1 MTIGSCQLVRN
12 FSLNVLELRGN
23 MMDMITILLLIAG
36 LVLLTVGADVLVK
49 GASSLAG
56 SLGVSPLVI
65 GLTVV
70 AFGTSAPEMSVSV
83 SSAFKGAAD
92 IAVGNVVGSNICN
105 VLLILGL
112 SAIAAS
118 LVVQK
123 QLVKF
128 DIPIMIYASLIVLL
142 MSIDGQISRIDGV
155 LLFAGIV
162 AYTVFLIR
170 EARREGVAVVE
181 GADDIEPPQ
190 PLWKNAILIIVGLV
204 MLVLGSQ
211 WLVDGAVAIAKYFGL
226 SELVIGLTIVAV
238 GTSLPELATS
248 VMASLKGERDIA
260 VGNILGSNIF
270 NIGAVLGL
278 SGMVAPQGL
287 PVAHSSLLVDIPV
300 MILVALVCLPIFLAN
315 YTVTRTDGVAF
326 LVCYVVYVVYVVL
339 AAQQSALLATI
350 IPILLVI
357 VALCITWWMFE
368 AIKYLRRQV
377 SA

>member
-1 MTIGSCQLVRN
+1 MELMT
-12 FSLNVLELRGN
+12 
-23 MMDMITILLLIAG
+23 LLLLLAG
-36 LVLLTVGADVLVK
+36 LVLLTFGADVLVK

-56 SLGVSPLVI
+56 SLNISPLII

-123 QLVKF
+123 QLVRF
-128 DIPIMIYASLIVLL
+128 DIPIMIYGSLIVLL
-142 MSIDGQISRIDGV
+142 MGIDGV
-155 LLFAGIV
+155 ISRLDGLLLFLGIV
-162 AYTVFLIR
+162 AYTIFLIK
-170 EARREGVAVVE
+170 EARREGVATVDGV
-181 GADDIEPPQ
+181 DDISPPQ
-190 PLWKNAILIIVGLV
+190 PLWKNIILIVVGLV

-211 WLVDGAVAIAKYFGL
+211 WLVDGAVEIAKYFGL

-278 SGMVAPQGL
+278 SGLIAPNGL
-287 PVAHSSLLVDIPV
+287 PVAQSSLIIDIPV
-300 MILVALVCLPIFLAN
+300 MILVALACLPVFLAN
-315 YTVTRTDGVAF
+315 YTVTRSDGVAF
-326 LVCYVVYVVYVVL
+326 LACYVVYVLYVVL
-339 AAQQSALLATI
+339 AGQQSTMLATI
-350 IPILLVI
+350 LPFLLI
-357 VALCITWWMFE
+357 VVAVCVTWWMLE
-368 AIKYLRRQV
+368 VVRYLRRQ
-377 SA
+377 A

>member
-1 MTIGSCQLVRN
+1 
-12 FSLNVLELRGN
+12 
-23 MMDMITILLLIAG
+23 MDMITILLLIAG
-36 LVLLTVGADVLVK
+36 LVLLTFGADVLVK

-56 SLGVSPLVI
+56 SLGISPLVI

-70 AFGTSAPEMSVSV
+70 AFGTSAPELSVSV
-83 SSAFKGAAD
+83 SSAFKDSAE

-128 DIPIMIYASLIVLL
+128 DIPIVIYASLIVLL
-142 MSIDGQISRIDGV
+142 MGIDGQISRIDGL
-155 LLFAGIV
+155 LLFAGVV

-170 EARREGVAVVE
+170 EARREGVKVVE

-226 SELVIGLTIVAV
+226 SELVIGLTIVAI

-260 VGNILGSNIF
+260 VGNILGSNLF
-270 NIGAVLGL
+270 NIGLVLGL

-287 PVAHSSLLVDIPV
+287 PVAHTSLLVDIPV
-300 MILVALVCLPIFLAN
+300 MILVALACLPVFLAN

-326 LVCYVVYVVYVVL
+326 VVCYIVYLLYVVL
-339 AAQQSALLATI
+339 AAQQSALLAAM
-350 IPILLVI
+350 IPFLLLI
-357 VALCITWWMFE
+357 VALCMTWWMLE
-368 AIKYLRRQV
+368 AVKYLRHQA

>member
-1 MTIGSCQLVRN
+1 
-12 FSLNVLELRGN
+12 
-23 MMDMITILLLIAG
+23 MDFITILLLVAG
-36 LVLLTVGADVLVK
+36 LVILTLGADFLVK

-56 SLGVSPLVI
+56 SLGISPLVI

-83 SSAFKGAAD
+83 SSAFKGSAE

-128 DIPIMIYASLIVLL
+128 DIPLMIYASLIVLL
-142 MSIDGQISRIDGV
+142 MSIDGQISRIDGL
-155 LLFAGIV
+155 LLFSGVV
-162 AYTVFLIR
+162 AYTVFLIK

-190 PLWKNAILIIVGLV
+190 PLWKNAILIIVGLA

-226 SELVIGLTIVAV
+226 SELVIGLTIVAA

-248 VMASLKGERDIA
+248 VMASIKGERDIA
-260 VGNILGSNIF
+260 IGNIVGSNIF

-278 SGMVAPQGL
+278 SSLVAPDGL
-287 PVAHSSLLVDIPV
+287 PVAQSSLMTDIPV
-300 MILVALVCLPIFLAN
+300 MIVVALICLPVFLAN
-315 YTVTRTDGVAF
+315 YTITRLDGMTFV
-326 LVCYVVYVVYVVL
+326 VCYVAYVVYLVL
-339 AAQQSALLATI
+339 AAQQSAWLVTVVPCLLA
-350 IPILLVI
+350 I
-357 VALCITWWMFE
+357 VALCLTWWMLE
-368 AIKYLRRQV
+368 VVKYLRRQV

>member
-1 MTIGSCQLVRN
+1 MELMT
-12 FSLNVLELRGN
+12 
-23 MMDMITILLLIAG
+23 LLLLLAG
-36 LVLLTVGADVLVK
+36 LVLLTFGADVLVK

-56 SLGVSPLVI
+56 SLSISPLII

-123 QLVKF
+123 QLVRF
-128 DIPIMIYASLIVLL
+128 DIPIMIYGSLIVLL
-142 MSIDGQISRIDGV
+142 MGIDGVISRIDGL
-155 LLFAGIV
+155 LLFLGII
-162 AYTVFLIR
+162 AYTVFLIK
-170 EARREGVAVVE
+170 EARRQGVAIVDGV
-181 GADDIEPPQ
+181 DDISPPQ
-190 PLWKNAILIIVGLV
+190 PLWKNAIYIVLGLV

-211 WLVDGAVAIAKYFGL
+211 WLVDGAVEIAKYFGL

-278 SGMVAPQGL
+278 SGLIAPNGL
-287 PVAHSSLLVDIPV
+287 PVAQSSLIVDIPV
-300 MILVALVCLPIFLAN
+300 MILVALACLPVFLAN
-315 YTVTRTDGVAF
+315 YTVTRSDGVAF
-326 LVCYVVYVVYVVL
+326 LVCYVVYVLYVVL
-339 AAQQSALLATI
+339 AGQQSAMLATI
-350 IPILLVI
+350 LPFLLI
-357 VALCITWWMFE
+357 VVAVCVTWWMLE
-368 AIKYLRRQV
+368 VVRYLRRQ
-377 SA
+377 A

>member
-1 MTIGSCQLVRN
+1 
-12 FSLNVLELRGN
+12 
-23 MMDMITILLLIAG
+23 MMDIITILLLVAG
-36 LVLLTVGADVLVK
+36 LVLLTFGADVLVK

-56 SLGVSPLVI
+56 SLGISPLVI

-83 SSAFKGAAD
+83 SSAFKGSAE

-128 DIPIMIYASLIVLL
+128 DIPLMIYASLIVLL
-142 MSIDGQISRIDGV
+142 MGIDGQISRIDGV
-155 LLFAGIV
+155 LLFAGV
-162 AYTVFLIR
+162 VSYTIFLIK
-170 EARREGVAVVE
+170 EARREGIAVVD
-181 GADDIEPPQ
+181 GADDIAPPQ
-190 PLWKNAILIIVGLV
+190 PLWKNAILIIVGLA

-226 SELVIGLTIVAV
+226 SELVIGLTIVAI

-248 VMASLKGERDIA
+248 VMASIKGERDIA
-260 VGNILGSNIF
+260 VGNILGSNLF

-278 SGMVAPQGL
+278 SGMVAPEGL
-287 PVAHSSLLVDIPV
+287 PVAYSSLVVDIPV
-300 MILVALVCLPIFLAN
+300 MILVALACLPVFLAN

-326 LVCYVVYVVYVVL
+326 LVCYVVYVIYVVL
-339 AAQQSALLATI
+339 AAQQSALLATM
-350 IPILLVI
+350 IPFLLVI
-357 VALCITWWMFE
+357 VALCITWWMLE
-368 AIKYLRRQV
+368 VVKYLRRQ
-377 SA
+377 AL

>member
-1 MTIGSCQLVRN
+1 
-12 FSLNVLELRGN
+12 
-23 MMDMITILLLIAG
+23 MDFITILLLIAG
-36 LVLLTVGADVLVK
+36 LVILTFGADFLVK

-56 SLGVSPLVI
+56 SLGISPLVI

-83 SSAFKGAAD
+83 SSAFKGSAE

-190 PLWKNAILIIVGLV
+190 PLWKNAILIIVGLA

-287 PVAHSSLLVDIPV
+287 PVAHTSLLVDIPV
-300 MILVALVCLPIFLAN
+300 MILVALICLPVFLAN
-315 YTVTRTDGVAF
+315 YIITRLDGVTF
-326 LVCYVVYVVYVVL
+326 VVCYVAYVVYLVL
-339 AAQQSALLATI
+339 AAQQSTWLVTVVPFLLA
-350 IPILLVI
+350 I
-357 VALCITWWMFE
+357 VAVCLTWWMLE
-368 AIKYLRRQV
+368 VVKYLRRQV

>member
-1 MTIGSCQLVRN
+1 
-12 FSLNVLELRGN
+12 
-23 MMDMITILLLIAG
+23 MDVITILLLVAG
-36 LVLLTVGADVLVK
+36 LVILTFGADFLVK

-56 SLGVSPLVI
+56 SLGISPLVI

-83 SSAFKGAAD
+83 SSAFKGSAE

-123 QLVKF
+123 QLVRF
-128 DIPIMIYASLIVLL
+128 DIPLMIYASLIVLL

-162 AYTVFLIR
+162 AYTVFLIK

-190 PLWKNAILIIVGLV
+190 PLWKNAILIIVGLA

-226 SELVIGLTIVAV
+226 SELVIGLTIVAI

-260 VGNILGSNIF
+260 VGNILGSNLF

-278 SGMVAPQGL
+278 SGMFAPQGL
-287 PVAHSSLLVDIPV
+287 PVAHTSLLVDIPV
-300 MILVALVCLPIFLAN
+300 MILVALACLPVFLAN

-326 LVCYVVYVVYVVL
+326 VLCYVVYVVYVVL
-339 AAQQSALLATI
+339 AAQQSAL
-350 IPILLVI
+350 
-357 VALCITWWMFE
+357 
-368 AIKYLRRQV
+368 
-377 SA
+377 

>member
-1 MTIGSCQLVRN
+1 MELMT
-12 FSLNVLELRGN
+12 
-23 MMDMITILLLIAG
+23 LLLLVVG
-36 LVLLTVGADVLVK
+36 LVLLTFGADVLVK

-56 SLGVSPLVI
+56 SLGISPLII

-83 SSAFKGAAD
+83 SSAYKGSAE

-123 QLVKF
+123 QLVRF
-128 DIPIMIYASLIVLL
+128 DIPIMIYGSLLVLL
-142 MSIDGQISRIDGV
+142 MSIDGQISRFDGL
-155 LLFAGIV
+155 LLFAGII
-162 AYTVFLIR
+162 AYTVFLIK
-170 EARREGVAVVE
+170 EARRQGVAVVE
-181 GADDIEPPQ
+181 GADDIAPPQ
-190 PLWKNAILIIVGLV
+190 PLWKNIILIVVGLV
-204 MLVLGSQ
+204 MLVVGSQ
-211 WLVDGAVAIAKYFGL
+211 WLVDGAVEIAKYFGL

-278 SGMVAPQGL
+278 SGLIAPDGL
-287 PVAHSSLLVDIPV
+287 PVAQSSLVVDIPV
-300 MILVALVCLPIFLAN
+300 MILVAFACLPVFLAN
-315 YTVTRTDGVAF
+315 YTVTRSDGVAF
-326 LVCYVVYVVYVVL
+326 LVCYVVYVLYVVL
-339 AAQQSALLATI
+339 AAQQSAMLATMM
-350 IPILLVI
+350 PFLLI
-357 VALCITWWMFE
+357 VVAVCVTWWMLE
-368 AIKYLRRQV
+368 VLRYLRRQ
-377 SA
+377 A

>member
-1 MTIGSCQLVRN
+1 
-12 FSLNVLELRGN
+12 
-23 MMDMITILLLIAG
+23 MDIITILLLVAG
-36 LVLLTVGADVLVK
+36 LVLLTFGADVLVK

-56 SLGVSPLVI
+56 SLGISPLVI

-83 SSAFKGAAD
+83 SSAFKGSAE

-128 DIPIMIYASLIVLL
+128 DIPLMIYASLIVLL
-142 MSIDGQISRIDGV
+142 MGIDGQISRIDGV
-155 LLFAGIV
+155 LLFAGV
-162 AYTVFLIR
+162 VSYTIFLIK
-170 EARREGVAVVE
+170 EARREGIAVVD
-181 GADDIEPPQ
+181 GADDIAPPQ
-190 PLWKNAILIIVGLV
+190 PLWKNAILIIVGLA

-226 SELVIGLTIVAV
+226 SELVIGLTIVAI

-248 VMASLKGERDIA
+248 VMASIKGERDIA
-260 VGNILGSNIF
+260 VGNILGSNLF

-278 SGMVAPQGL
+278 SGMVAPEGL
-287 PVAHSSLLVDIPV
+287 PVAYSSLVVDIPV
-300 MILVALVCLPIFLAN
+300 MILVALACLPVFLAN

-326 LVCYVVYVVYVVL
+326 LVCYVVYVIYVVL
-339 AAQQSALLATI
+339 AAQQSALLATM
-350 IPILLVI
+350 IPFLLVI
-357 VALCITWWMFE
+357 VALCITWWMLE
-368 AIKYLRRQV
+368 VVKYLRRQ
-377 SA
+377 AL

>member
-1 MTIGSCQLVRN
+1 
-12 FSLNVLELRGN
+12 
-23 MMDMITILLLIAG
+23 MDMITILLLIAG

-56 SLGVSPLVI
+56 SLGISPLVI

-83 SSAFKGAAD
+83 SSAFKGSAE

-123 QLVKF
+123 QLVRF
-128 DIPIMIYASLIVLL
+128 DIPLMIYASLIVLL

-162 AYTVFLIR
+162 AYTVFLIK

-190 PLWKNAILIIVGLV
+190 PLWKNAILIIVGLA

-287 PVAHSSLLVDIPV
+287 PVAHTSLLVDIPV
-300 MILVALVCLPIFLAN
+300 MILVALACLPVFLAN
-315 YTVTRTDGVAF
+315 YTVTRLDGVAF

-339 AAQQSALLATI
+339 AAQQSALLATM
-350 IPILLVI
+350 IPFLLVI
-357 VALCITWWMFE
+357 VALCITWWMLE
-368 AIKYLRRQV
+368 VVKYLRRQV

>member
-1 MTIGSCQLVRN
+1 
-12 FSLNVLELRGN
+12 
-23 MMDMITILLLIAG
+23 MDMITILLLIAG
-36 LVLLTVGADVLVK
+36 LVLLTIGADVLVK

-56 SLGVSPLVI
+56 SLGISPLVI

-83 SSAFKGAAD
+83 SSAFKGSAE

-123 QLVKF
+123 QLVRF
-128 DIPIMIYASLIVLL
+128 DIPLMIYASLIVLL

-162 AYTVFLIR
+162 AYTIFLIK

-300 MILVALVCLPIFLAN
+300 MILVALACLPVFLAN

-357 VALCITWWMFE
+357 VALCITWWMLE
-368 AIKYLRRQV
+368 AVKYLRRQV

>member
-1 MTIGSCQLVRN
+1 
-12 FSLNVLELRGN
+12 
-23 MMDMITILLLIAG
+23 MDMITILLLIAG
-36 LVLLTVGADVLVK
+36 LVLLTIGADVLVK

-56 SLGVSPLVI
+56 SLGISPLVI

-70 AFGTSAPEMSVSV
+70 AFGTSAPELSVSV
-83 SSAFKGAAD
+83 SSAFKGSAE

-128 DIPIMIYASLIVLL
+128 DIPLMIYASLIVLL
-142 MSIDGQISRIDGV
+142 MSIDGQISRIDGL
-155 LLFAGIV
+155 LLFSGVV
-162 AYTVFLIR
+162 AYTVFLIK

-190 PLWKNAILIIVGLV
+190 PLWKNAILIIVGLA

-226 SELVIGLTIVAV
+226 SELVIGLTIVAI

-260 VGNILGSNIF
+260 VGNI
-270 NIGAVLGL
+270 
-278 SGMVAPQGL
+278 
-287 PVAHSSLLVDIPV
+287 
-300 MILVALVCLPIFLAN
+300 
-315 YTVTRTDGVAF
+315 
-326 LVCYVVYVVYVVL
+326 
-339 AAQQSALLATI
+339 
-350 IPILLVI
+350 
-357 VALCITWWMFE
+357 
-368 AIKYLRRQV
+368 
-377 SA
+377 

>member
-1 MTIGSCQLVRN
+1 
-12 FSLNVLELRGN
+12 
-23 MMDMITILLLIAG
+23 MDFITILLLIAG
-36 LVLLTVGADVLVK
+36 LVILTFGADVLVK

-56 SLGVSPLVI
+56 SLGISPLVI

-83 SSAFKGAAD
+83 SSAFKGSAE

-190 PLWKNAILIIVGLV
+190 PLWKNAILIIVGLA

-287 PVAHSSLLVDIPV
+287 PVAHTSLLVDIPV
-300 MILVALVCLPIFLAN
+300 MILVALACLPVFLAN
-315 YTVTRTDGVAF
+315 YTVTRLDGVAF

-350 IPILLVI
+350 IPFLLLI
-357 VALCITWWMFE
+357 VALCITWWMLE
-368 AIKYLRRQV
+368 AVKYLRRQV